1 MTLNLQNV
9 NEAKQKLESCDTK
22 SFHNSDKSFCFFT
35 SELKVKAF
43 RHISNLTVDFEHPVT
58 VISGTNKIGKTSLL
72 LLLACSHE
80 NFMKMDSTSPAPILR
95 AHAWK
100 DVLSF
105 TSHESV
111 DADYSYELTWRTG
124 FQERSGVG
132 KRLASSKAWSGL
144 GKKSSDPKRANA
156 KIRDRQVRLVDLERI
171 LPGRSFTNALLR
183 KAHSATAVR
192 LAPEIEQAFAYIFDI
207 NNVEIS
213 EIGGHINKNCFLIT
227 KSSQCYSTF
236 NAASGEESVIYLLKD
251 LLESPKDSL
260 ILVDEIEAGFH
271 PSVQRKLADVVQ
283 YISWRDKKQ
292 FIISTH
298 SPTLLSAFPAKSRR
312 FIEHTT
318 TEYRVIRGISHQAAR
333 SKMDSV
339 GYPLVRLYCEDN
351 LASYLVKQALVRM
364 AKNHPHA
371 QRLVNVVTSGPIHE
385 VKNDYIRHKRNF
397 KQYCNKVGYCAIF
410 DGDHKNHADY
420 SVYFENSTEKALFLY
435 PYEAPEKFLL
445 RSYLSRNPHPQL
457 SAALEHSAHHTLFLA
472 MVNFGLATDS
482 ADALSRCYASF
493 QESTEFMK
501 HDHDLQS
508 FLTEVL
514 KHFSSMPD

>member
-1 MTLNLQNV
+1 MTLSLQNV
-9 NEAKQKLESCDTK
+9 DDAKQKLEFCDTK
-22 SFHNSDKSFCFFT
+22 TFHNADKSFRFFT

-43 RHISNLTVDFEHPVT
+43 RHINNLTVDFEHPIT

-80 NFMKMDSTSPAPILR
+80 NFMKMDSTSPAPSLR

-105 TSHESV
+105 TSHESAG
-111 DADYSYELTWRTG
+111 ADYSYELKWRTG
-124 FQERSGVG
+124 IQERSGEG
-132 KRLASSKAWSGL
+132 KRLARSKAWSGL
-144 GKKSSDPKRANA
+144 GKKSSDPRGNA

-171 LPGRSFTNALLR
+171 LPGRSFTNALFR
-183 KAHSATAVR
+183 KAYSATAVR

-207 NNVEIS
+207 TDVEIS
-213 EIGGHINKNCFLIT
+213 EIGGHINKNCFLIA
-227 KSSQCYSTF
+227 KPDQSYSTF

-298 SPTLLSAFPAKSRR
+298 SPTLLSSFPAKSRR
-312 FIEHTT
+312 FIERTT
-318 TEYRVIRGISHQAAR
+318 ADYRVIRGISHQAAR
-333 SKMDSV
+333 SKMDSI
-339 GYPLVRLYCEDN
+339 GYPLVRLYCEDE
-351 LASYLVKQALVRM
+351 LASYLVGKALVRL
-364 AKNHPHA
+364 AEDHPHA
-371 QRLVNVVTSGPIHE
+371 HRLVNVVKSGPINQ
-385 VKNDYIRHKRNF
+385 VKNDYARHKRNF
-397 KQYCNKVGYCAIF
+397 DQYCNKVGYCAVF
-410 DGDHKNHADY
+410 DGDYKDHPDY
-420 SVYFENSTEKALFLY
+420 SGYFENTTEKALFLY
-435 PYEAPEKFLL
+435 PYETPEKFLV
-445 RSYLSRNPHPQL
+445 RAHLSRHPHHEL
-457 SAALEHSAHHTLFLA
+457 RAALEHSDHHSLFQA

-482 ADALSRCYASF
+482 SDARSLCYASF

-501 HDHDLQS
+501 HDHDLQC

-514 KHFSSMPD
+514 KDFSSMPD